1 MTEKKQ
7 AQKPQNA
14 TISVRL
20 RLRSTGQC
28 VVEMA
33 RSHVLALTLFPIFVR
48 RTNVKSK
55 SETTHSQFV
64 NSHWH
69 VDSWRQSMPLEYAR
83 NDLALPPELVQTWNR
98 GNGLIIGSIRC
109 RSRNIKTPGN
119 ALGFWAKHYVDLCTS
134 YKLQSPVQILYLPVK
149 HERMWLR
156 TRCNSSCCF
165 SFNSKRLSSNFSPPC
180 FPKSYSYG

>member
-64 NSHWH
+64 NSH
-69 VDSWRQSMPLEYAR
+69 
-83 NDLALPPELVQTWNR
+83 
-98 GNGLIIGSIRC
+98 
-109 RSRNIKTPGN
+109 
-119 ALGFWAKHYVDLCTS
+119 
-134 YKLQSPVQILYLPVK
+134 
-149 HERMWLR
+149 
-156 TRCNSSCCF
+156 
-165 SFNSKRLSSNFSPPC
+165 
-180 FPKSYSYG
+180 